1 MTEFTPE
8 MDAQVLRY
16 AGLEP
21 PRSIAARLGVD
32 AKDVLRRVNELIEE
46 TDVLT
51 LEMQKKK
58 LLMDLQKI
66 AQDALSAATSTVD
79 EYKAGLYNA
88 SAAAQKEILK
98 QLEILDRRDNEKVV
112 ELNRLRQRELLRLFD
127 FIVEA
132 GVRDI
137 SEVYGLDEGDVRGVF
152 RGKIVEAAREMELE

>member
-1 MTEFTPE
+1 
-8 MDAQVLRY
+8 MDTLILRY
-16 AGLEP
+16 LTTEP
-21 PRSIAARLGVD
+21 PRTIAARLGVD
-32 AKDVLRRVNELIEE
+32 AKDILARVQQLIDE

-66 AQDALSAATSTVD
+66 AQEALAAATDTVD

-88 SAAAQKEILK
+88 SAAAQKEILR
-98 QLEILDRRDNEKVV
+98 QLEILDKRDNEKVV

-127 FIVEA
+127 YIVES

-137 SEVYGLDEGDVRGVF
+137 SEEHGLDAGELRAVF
-152 RGKIVEAAREMELE
+152 RGKIMDAARTMELD